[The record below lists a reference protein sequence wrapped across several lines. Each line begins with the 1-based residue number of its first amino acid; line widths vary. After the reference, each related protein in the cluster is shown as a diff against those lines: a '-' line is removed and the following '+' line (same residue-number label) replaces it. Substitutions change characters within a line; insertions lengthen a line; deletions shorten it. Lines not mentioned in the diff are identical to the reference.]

1 MPTNAN
7 GLAVVTGASGGLG
20 RATARAFAAK
30 GLDVALVARGD
41 SGLKA
46 AACELRAEGVHAMTC
61 CVDVSKH
68 EEVAAAAD
76 RIEDELGEI
85 TVWVN
90 NAMTTVFSPFAGIS
104 PDEFR
109 RAIEVTFL
117 GQVWGTM
124 VALERMRP
132 RDRGAIINVGSA
144 LAFIGIPLQSPYC
157 ASKFA
162 CRGFFESV
170 RAELLHEKSNVRLS
184 MVHMPALNTPQ
195 FDWCMTK
202 MSHRAMPVP
211 PIYQPEV
218 GAKFIV
224 ETAFDGRRA
233 KIVGSWNKL
242 LVFAAERAPT
252 LANQYAAIGA
262 WEAQLTPDRAGPGD
276 PVNLWEP
283 VDRDRDFEAHGRFD
297 QQAGGFLDPSFLRTL
312 PNTATKFLT
321 ALRATADEKMAR
333 RRARNGS
340 RSRIRSR

>member
-1 MPTNAN
+1 M
-7 GLAVVTGASGGLG
+7 
-20 RATARAFAAK
+20 
-30 GLDVALVARGD
+30 
-41 SGLKA
+41 
-46 AACELRAEGVHAMTC
+46 
-61 CVDVSKH
+61 SKH

-90 NAMTTVFSPFAGIS
+90 DAMTTVFSPFAGIS
-104 PDEFR
+104 PDEFQ

-132 RDRGAIINVGSA
+132 RDRGAIVNVGSA

-170 RAELLHEKSNVRLS
+170 RAELLHDKSNVRLS

-202 MSHRAMPVP
+202 TSHRAMPVP

-218 GAKFIV
+218 GARFIV
-224 ETAFDGRRA
+224 ETALDGRRA

-242 LVFAAERAPT
+242 LVFAAERAPA

-262 WEAQLTPDRAGPGD
+262 WDAQLTSNRAGPGD

-283 VDRDRDFEAHGRFD
+283 VDREPRLPGPGPLRRASRRVFRPVVPPHTADHGDEVPDRAARNRRGEAG
-297 QQAGGFLDPSFLRTL
+297 
-312 PNTATKFLT
+312 TATSAERIPFAHRLAVK
-321 ALRATADEKMAR
+321 
-333 RRARNGS
+333 
-340 RSRIRSR
+340 RSMGPPNETPG